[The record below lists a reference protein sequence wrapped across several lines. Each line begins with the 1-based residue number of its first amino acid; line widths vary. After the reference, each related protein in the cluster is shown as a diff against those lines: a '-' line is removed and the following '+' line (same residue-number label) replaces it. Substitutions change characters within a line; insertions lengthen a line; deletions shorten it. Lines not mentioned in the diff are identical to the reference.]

1 MEVTKEISSFILERI
16 GGNLAVNK
24 ATGEIVYT
32 DAFFTSIYGD
42 LMGKQAKEELSW
54 LEECPALSEEG
65 KAVEWECLDM
75 MTKKYYKVNSGLTT
89 VEGVTLEIHILDDI
103 SEYMSLNRD
112 ITKYMAFFKKLSAFQ
127 SVVLSKLSETVY
139 ELLPML
145 CDYFKA
151 ERAVYLLQRE
161 QNLDI
166 TTYASKQYNNDRID
180 LGKGNISIFETKKAE
195 EIAVGSM
202 TEEMKKVFVENGS
215 TEADSFVILT
225 SGDVSGQ
232 RFAVILEAGK
242 KLDRDSFKE
251 SALVEVVRMYVENG
265 ILHEK
270 LVYNSEHDSLTGLYN
285 KGKYLAM
292 QEDTY
297 RNLDSIAIYNL
308 DVNNLKKMNDTYGH
322 EMGDKLLIK
331 AANSIRKV
339 TTNMIHGYR
348 MGGDEYLMI
357 ACNVSEEEATT
368 IKNRWEEELAKLN
381 TLDDGI
387 DCVIACGLVWGS
399 QGYDYDA
406 MFKEADALMYEDKK
420 AKKKPGE
427 EIR

>member
-1 MEVTKEISSFILERI
+1 MDFTNEVASFIIDRV
-16 GGNLAVNK
+16 GGNLMVDVAS
-24 ATGEIVYT
+24 GSIVYADQFST
-32 DAFFTSIYGD
+32 DIYGE
-42 LMGKQAKEELSW
+42 LIGKDALQCLPW
-54 LEECPALSEEG
+54 LEDCPALSEEG
-65 KAVEWECLDM
+65 KGVEWECLDM
-75 MTKKYYKVNSGLTT
+75 MTKKYFKINSGLITR
-89 VEGVTLEIHILDDI
+89 EGKSYAIHIIDDI
-103 SEYMSLNRD
+103 TEYMSLNRD
-112 ITKYMAFFKKLSAFQ
+112 ITKYMSFFKKLSAFQ
-127 SVVLSKLSETVY
+127 SVILSKLSETVY

-151 ERAVYLLQRE
+151 EKTVYLLQRE
-161 QNLDI
+161 QNLDV
-166 TTYASKQYNNDRID
+166 TTFAKKQYNNDRID
-180 LGKGNISIFETKKAE
+180 LGKGNVTIFDIKRDE
-195 EIAVGSM
+195 EIKVSVM
-202 TEEMKKVFVENGS
+202 TEELKKVFMENGCQ
-215 TEADSFVILT
+215 EEDNFIMLT

-232 RFAVILEAGK
+232 RFALLLQNGK

-251 SALVEVVRMYVENG
+251 SALVEVVRMYIENG
-265 ILHEK
+265 ILHER

-285 KGKYLAM
+285 KGKYLSM
-292 QEDTY
+292 QDDTY

-357 ACNVSEEEATT
+357 ACNVSKEEAEI
-368 IKNRWEEELAKLN
+368 IKVRWEEELAKLN

-387 DCVIACGLVWGS
+387 DCVIACGLVWGEK
-399 QGYDYDA
+399 GYDYDA

-420 AKKKPGE
+420 SKKKPGE